1 MTTKKPIGAFAT
13 IRYIDEKEPIEGV
26 YFSFGEFDEESME
39 DSHGISDLFIFFYCE
54 GEEDLK
60 SFMTEGAEDFV
71 VMSYELEY
79 EMAELS

>member
-26 YFSFGEFDEESME
+26 YFSFGEYDEDSNE
-39 DSHGISDLFIFFYCE
+39 DSHGINDLFIFFYCE